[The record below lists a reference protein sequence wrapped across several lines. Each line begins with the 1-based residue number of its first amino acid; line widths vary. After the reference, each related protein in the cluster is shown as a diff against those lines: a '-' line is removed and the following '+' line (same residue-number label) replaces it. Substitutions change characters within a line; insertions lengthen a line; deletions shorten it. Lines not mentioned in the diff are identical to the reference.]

1 MRITV
6 KALPVEDIMKDLS
19 RQWDV
24 DIREDSGEYTIVVPK
39 NLGEGLVRGTS
50 FNSGI
55 GVIEYQCKF
64 KTDYELLFSIN
75 KTHPL
80 KFIFCSKGKAAHTFE
95 EDNDLH
101 QIDRY
106 QNVIVSSSGLNGHI
120 LSFRANVESH
130 ITSIE
135 IIRGIFSHRNNY
147 HFDGLELNLK
157 RLFEDSVAGK
167 KFFYQGN
174 YSMKAADIVENINE
188 KKYDGFL
195 RSIFLESKILEMLV
209 LQIEQYQD
217 DQAEDSLPKILRRT
231 DVEKVKNASEIIHK
245 NINKNLS
252 VEYLA
257 KEVGTNVNK
266 LQEGFKHM
274 YQLTVNKYMQ
284 QVKLEAAKEMLNSSD
299 YNISEI
305 VQQIGLTN
313 RSYFSKIF
321 KERYGVSP
329 KYFLQSHQEK
339 EEEESID
346 N

>member
-6 KALPVEDIMKDLS
+6 KALPVQDIIKDLS
-19 RQWDV
+19 KQWEV
-24 DIREDSGEYTIVVPK
+24 DIMEDSGELSIQVPE

-50 FNSGI
+50 FQSGI
-55 GVIEYQCKF
+55 GIIEYHCTF
-64 KTDYELLFSIN
+64 KLDYELLFSIN

-80 KFIFCSKGKAAHTFE
+80 KFIFCAQGRASHTFE

-101 QIDRY
+101 NIDSY

-120 LSFRANVESH
+120 LSFKANVKTH
-130 ITSIE
+130 ITSLE
-135 IIRGIFSHRNNY
+135 IIREDFSHRNNY
-147 HFDGLELNLK
+147 RFKGLEPQLK
-157 RLFEDSVAGK
+157 DLFNDSVAEK

-174 YSMKAADIVENINE
+174 YSMKSADIVEEINE
-188 KKYDGFL
+188 KQYEGFL
-195 RSIFLESKILEMLV
+195 RSIFLEGKILEMLV

-217 DQAEDSLPKILRRT
+217 DQAEESLPKILRRS
-231 DVEKVKNASEIIHK
+231 DVEKVKQASDIISK
-245 NINKNLS
+245 NMNQNLS
-252 VEYLA
+252 VDYLA

-274 YQLTVNKYMQ
+274 YQNTVNKYMQ

-313 RSYFSKIF
+313 RSYFSKVF
-321 KERYGVSP
+321 KEKYGVSP
-329 KYFLQSHQEK
+329 KYFLQSSQEK
-339 EEEESID
+339 EEEDSIEK
-346 N
+346 

>member
-19 RQWDV
+19 RQWNV
-24 DIREDSGEYTIVVPK
+24 SLQQDSGEYSIKVPEQ
-39 NLGEGLVRGTS
+39 LGEGFVRGTS

-55 GVIEYQCKF
+55 GIIEYNCTF
-64 KTDYELLFSIN
+64 KKDYELLFSIN

-80 KFIFCSKGKAAHTFE
+80 KFIFCSQGNASHTFE
-95 EDNDLH
+95 EDNEH
-101 QIDRY
+101 HNIDSY

-120 LSFRANVESH
+120 LSFKGNVKTH

-147 HFDGLELNLK
+147 DFEGLEENLK
-157 RLFEDSVAGK
+157 RLFQDSVAEN

-174 YSMKAADIVENINE
+174 YSMKSADIVEEINE
-188 KKYDGFL
+188 KQYEGFL

-217 DQAEDSLPKILRRT
+217 DQADESLPKILRRS
-231 DVEKVKNASEIIHK
+231 DVEKVRQASDIISE
-245 NINKNLS
+245 NMTQNLS
-252 VEYLA
+252 VDYLA

-274 YQLTVNKYMQ
+274 YKLTVNKYMQ

-339 EEEESID
+339 EEEESIGK
-346 N
+346 